1 MRKLLGTLV
10 VVTLL
15 VVAAAFIGLP
25 VRATAQGG
33 GTIEAEVRYDGK
45 PVVEDLQVNKDVQV
59 CGKEKKL
66 ERIVVGS
73 NKGLLDA
80 VVSVADAKGPATA
93 KAAALDQKGCEF
105 HPHVLGMMP
114 GEVDIVNSDGVL
126 HNIHTFSTSNATI
139 NKAQPKFKKVMKEKF
154 DKPEVIRVQCDVHS
168 WMHGWI
174 VVVAN
179 PYFGITDHTGVTKI
193 ENVPPG
199 KHKIEVWHE
208 GLATQAKEVDVKA
221 GQVTKV
227 AFELKK

>member
-45 PVVEDLQVNKDVQV
+45 PMVEDIKVNKDVQV

-66 ERIVVGS
+66 ERIEVGS

-80 VVSVADAKGPATA
+80 VVSVADAQGPATA
-93 KAAALDQKGCEF
+93 KAATLDQKGCEF

-126 HNIHTFSTSNATI
+126 HNIHTFSTLNATI

-174 VVVAN
+174 VVMAN
-179 PYFGITDHTGVTKI
+179 PYFGITDDTGATKI

-208 GLATQAKEVDVKA
+208 GLAKQTKEVDVKA
-221 GQVTKV
+221 GQVTRV